1 MENINF
7 IEKYAEEV
15 QRDLDASNEP
25 SFIDKYADQLYRET
39 EAKGVNFIE
48 EYAKT
53 IR

>member
-1 MENINF
+1 MENVNF

-15 QRDLDASNEP
+15 HRDLDASNEP
-25 SFIDKYADQLYRET
+25 SFIDKYAEQLYQET

-48 EYAKT
+48 EYAKS